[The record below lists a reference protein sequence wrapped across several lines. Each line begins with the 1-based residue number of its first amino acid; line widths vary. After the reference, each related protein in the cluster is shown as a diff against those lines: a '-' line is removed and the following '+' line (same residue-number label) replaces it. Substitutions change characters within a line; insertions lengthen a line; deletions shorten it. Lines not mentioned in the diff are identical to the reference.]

1 MVREGRK
8 ARGGVTPS
16 PRQAS
21 AKRVAASTVAAAKAF
36 PAAQAGRSAARRAA
50 SMGKPR
56 RSGLRSRWHR
66 QPSSP
71 PPAADRDTARRKAT
85 QHGVGGC
92 GRGASQRRRHGHHV
106 RQARRDGHDRG
117 RAPRGRVQG
126 GGGVHGGGGGGGG
139 EEEHEHDDDG
149 HEAKDA
155 SCGRAHGACR

>member
-36 PAAQAGRSAARRAA
+36 PAVQAGRSAARRAA

-71 PPAADRDTARRKAT
+71 PPAVDGDTARRKAT
-85 QHGVGGC
+85 QQASVGAGGEPASGGATAATC
-92 GRGASQRRRHGHHV
+92 GRHGEMDTIVAASRAERDLVRRLKDSSHGTNRTAVLDIPLRGA
-106 RQARRDGHDRG
+106 
-117 RAPRGRVQG
+117 G
-126 GGGVHGGGGGGGG
+126 G
-139 EEEHEHDDDG
+139 
-149 HEAKDA
+149 
-155 SCGRAHGACR
+155 SWP